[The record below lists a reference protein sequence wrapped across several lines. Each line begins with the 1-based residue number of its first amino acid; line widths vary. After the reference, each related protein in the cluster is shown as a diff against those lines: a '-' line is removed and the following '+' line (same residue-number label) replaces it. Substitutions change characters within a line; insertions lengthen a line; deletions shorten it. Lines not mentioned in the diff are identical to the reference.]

1 TSSITLSGP
10 LYSSRAVRAAKLT
23 YMPDPTRNPGQ
34 GTNNREKNVWR
45 QIGRYSNLGMI
56 LPASGLAGLVI
67 GALLDRW
74 LKTSWITLVGLLL
87 GCVVGFIELIRGAM
101 RAGKES

>member
-1 TSSITLSGP
+1 
-10 LYSSRAVRAAKLT
+10 
-23 YMPDPTRNPGQ
+23 MPDTPPNPVDGP
-34 GTNNREKNVWR
+34 NNKDKNVWR

-56 LPASGLAGLVI
+56 LPASVLVGLLI
-67 GALLDRW
+67 GAALDRW

-87 GCVVGFIELIRGAM
+87 GCVVGFVELIRGAM